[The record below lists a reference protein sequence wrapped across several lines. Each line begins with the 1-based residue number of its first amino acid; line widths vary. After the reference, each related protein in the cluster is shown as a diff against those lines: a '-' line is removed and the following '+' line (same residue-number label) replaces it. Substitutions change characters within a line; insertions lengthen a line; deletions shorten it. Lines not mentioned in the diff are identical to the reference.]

1 MTPPRSVVRRICAI
15 AVGTVVLLGGVA
27 KVCPAQVAVPAES
40 KFAIYIDEDA
50 AALGWTPLRAI
61 GALGPDE
68 REIRVWVG
76 FGLFQPEDVLRLRE
90 DPTGIRGTRVFYWRP
105 GRDAA
110 WEEEAEREPNL
121 ISNRELRASLQ
132 QHFGCSSFLE
142 RAEYELCEVTLAQGQ
157 SWPSILASLDS
168 LDIEIL
174 PDEATVIPPG
184 RIGLDGVT
192 MVVEVLAGS
201 QYRTYSYWSPK
212 ATAPQPEVRRA
223 AAILDAVSDIG
234 YVK

>member
-1 MTPPRSVVRRICAI
+1 MS
-15 AVGTVVLLGGVA
+15 
-27 KVCPAQVAVPAES
+27 
-40 KFAIYIDEDA
+40 Y
-50 AALGWTPLRAI
+50 ALGKTRQESEEPASSTGDR
-61 GALGPDE
+61 DE
-68 REIRVWVG
+68 M
-76 FGLFQPEDVLRLRE
+76 
-90 DPTGIRGTRVFYWRP
+90 RP
-105 GRDAA
+105 GRKRLNESRIRSATA
-110 WEEEAEREPNL
+110 SCERVC
-121 ISNRELRASLQ
+121 SNTS
-132 QHFGCSSFLE
+132 GCSSFLE

-212 ATAPQPEVRRA
+212 ANAPQPEVRRA